1 MHIII
6 KAALIFL
13 ALLAV
18 GCSTTPTQQA
28 EQPST
33 TMVDDG
39 LLSADSLLQKANNTE
54 DTILKSKYQ
63 LQAAEL
69 LRQDRQIEQAQS
81 ILALID
87 YPALPQH
94 LQEQYML
101 IALSMA
107 IEEKDIDKAT
117 QLLSDTP
124 EHFYQQVPPDIQ
136 RQAGETKAKGYDL
149 TKQPL
154 LAAKERI
161 NTSALYSGDEYWSN
175 HERIWQ
181 SLSKTQTS
189 ELSQQQGRSDNYEY
203 KGWLELATGIKQ
215 NQISLEQQLAALS
228 AWLTQWPEHPAA
240 LKLPEEL
247 ELLSTLPDRR
257 PDRIAL
263 ALPLSG
269 PLAKAGEAI
278 RDGFLATFYADK
290 YHTTSNTE
298 VTLYDTNQRSFSAV
312 YQEILN
318 NEPDLIIGPLDKGS
332 LMELEKMDSL
342 AIPVLALNYLNDDAV
357 APFQLYQFGLSAE
370 DEARQ
375 LADKLWSSGARQVV
389 TIMPESDWGQRVYQ
403 AFSYEWLARNGE
415 IVDSAFFTKNKL
427 SNVVES
433 LLAVDKSKQRARS
446 VRNTIVE
453 SLEFTPRRRQDID
466 AIVLISKPETAR
478 QLKPLFSFHYAGGIP
493 IYSTSHVYSGTPSPQ
508 KDNDLN
514 GIKFIETPWGLSQ
527 TNAIKHQVH
536 QLLPQRA
543 QRYDRLFALGSDT
556 YTLAPRL
563 ILLERISG
571 SQVNGQTG
579 LLTMNEKK
587 QIHRTLDWAQFVG
600 GEPRVT
606 K

>member
-1 MHIII
+1 MHINI

-13 ALLAV
+13 TAFVV
-18 GCSTTPTQQA
+18 GCSSTPTQQVT
-28 EQPST
+28 EPST
-33 TMVDDG
+33 PIDEGILTIETLLDKVQQTDDPTT
-39 LLSADSLLQKANNTE
+39 KA
-54 DTILKSKYQ
+54 KYQ
-63 LQAAEL
+63 LQVADLFHQEM
-69 LRQDRQIEQAQS
+69 QTEQAES
-81 ILALID
+81 VLALID
-87 YPALPQH
+87 YTAIPQPM
-94 LQEQYML
+94 QEQYML
-101 IALSMA
+101 IALSIA
-107 IEEKDIDKAT
+107 VEEQNLDKIS
-117 QLLSDTP
+117 QLLSIIP

-136 RQAGETKAKGYDL
+136 RQAGELKAEGYDL
-149 TKQPL
+149 TQQYL

-161 NTSALYSGDEYWSN
+161 NTSALYSGDQYWNN
-175 HERIWQ
+175 HELIWQ

-189 ELSQQQGRSDNYEY
+189 ELSQQQGNSTHYEY
-203 KGWLELATGIKQ
+203 KGWLELATSIKQ

-228 AWLTQWPEHPAA
+228 KWRTQWPEHPAS

-247 ELLSTLPDRR
+247 ELLSTLPERR
-257 PDRIAL
+257 PDSIAL

-298 VTLYDTNQRSFSAV
+298 ITLYDTNKRRFTDV

-332 LMELEKMDSL
+332 LMELERMDSL
-342 AIPVLALNYLNDDAV
+342 AIPVLALNYLNDDAT

-375 LADKLWSSGARQVV
+375 IVDKLWGSGVRQVV
-389 TIMPESDWGQRVYQ
+389 TIMPESDWGQRVYEAFANSWQ
-403 AFSYEWLARNGE
+403 AKNGE
-415 IVDSAFFTKNKL
+415 IVDKTFFNKNNL

-446 VRNTIVE
+446 VRNTIAE

-466 AIVLISKPETAR
+466 AIVLISRPETAR
-478 QLKPLFSFHYAGGIP
+478 QLKPLFAFHYASDIP

-508 KDNDLN
+508 QDNDLN

-527 TNAIKHQVH
+527 TNAIKYQIHT
-536 QLLPQRA
+536 LLPQRA

-579 LLTMNEKK
+579 LLTMNKNK

-600 GEPRVT
+600 GKPRVT
-606 K
+606 R

>member
-6 KAALIFL
+6 KTALIFFI
-13 ALLAV
+13 AITV
-18 GCSTTPTQQA
+18 GCSTPTIQQT
-28 EQPST
+28 EQPSVT
-33 TMVDDG
+33 INDEG
-39 LLSADSLLQKANNTE
+39 PLSIEALLENANNTE
-54 DTILKSKYQ
+54 DPTIKAKFQ
-63 LQAAEL
+63 LQAAEKF
-69 LRQDRQIEQAQS
+69 RQNTQIEQARS
-81 ILALID
+81 ILTLIS
-87 YPALPQH
+87 YPSLPQQM
-94 LQEQYML
+94 QEQYML
-101 IALSMA
+101 IALSIA
-107 IEEKDIDKAT
+107 VEERDIETISE
-117 QLLSDTP
+117 LLTNTP
-124 EHFYQQVPPDIQ
+124 SHFYQQVPPDIQ
-136 RQAGETKAKGYDL
+136 RQAGEIKAKGYDL

-175 HERIWQ
+175 HELIWQ

-189 ELSQQQGRSDNYEY
+189 ALSQQQDSSENYEY
-203 KGWLELATGIKQ
+203 KGWLELATSIKQ
-215 NQISLEQQLAALS
+215 NQISLEQQLTALS
-228 AWLTQWPEHPAA
+228 DWLNQWPEHPAA

-257 PDRIAL
+257 PDSIAL

-269 PLAKAGEAI
+269 PLGKAGEAI

-290 YHTTSNTE
+290 YHTSSNTE
-298 VTLYDTNQRSFSAV
+298 VTLHDTHQRSFSAV

-318 NEPDLIIGPLDKGS
+318 SEPELIIGPLDKGS
-332 LMELEKMDSL
+332 LVELEKMDSL
-342 AIPVLALNYLNDDAV
+342 AVPVLALNYLNDNAI
-357 APFQLYQFGLSAE
+357 APLQLYQFGLSAE

-375 LADKLWSSGARQVV
+375 LVDRLWSTGARQVV
-389 TIMPESDWGQRVYQ
+389 TIMPESSWGQRVYQ
-403 AFSYEWLARNGE
+403 AFSKEWLAQNGE
-415 IVDSAFFTKNKL
+415 IVDSTFFTKNKL
-427 SNVVES
+427 SSVVES
-433 LLAVDKSKQRARS
+433 LLAVDKSKQRART
-446 VRNTIVE
+446 VRNTIIE

-478 QLKPLFSFHYAGGIP
+478 QLKPLFSFHYAGDIP

-508 KDNDLN
+508 RDNDLN
-514 GIKFIETPWGLSQ
+514 GIRFIETPWGLSQ
-527 TNAIKHQVH
+527 TNAIKYQIH

-571 SQVNGQTG
+571 SQINGQTG

-587 QIHRTLDWAQFVG
+587 QIHRILDWAQFVG
-600 GEPRVT
+600 GQPRAT